1 MRLKL
6 QNLRMDNRVYVE
18 PGKAWNSNFE
28 IPGLEKPGKKI
39 ELWMKGLEKPGIFF
53 SPNEK
58 KIKKKE
64 SS

>member
-28 IPGLEKPGKKI
+28 IPGLEK
-39 ELWMKGLEKPGIFF
+39 LEKKRDYSQKVWKSLEF
-53 SPNEK
+53 S
-58 KIKKKE
+58 
-64 SS
+64 SA